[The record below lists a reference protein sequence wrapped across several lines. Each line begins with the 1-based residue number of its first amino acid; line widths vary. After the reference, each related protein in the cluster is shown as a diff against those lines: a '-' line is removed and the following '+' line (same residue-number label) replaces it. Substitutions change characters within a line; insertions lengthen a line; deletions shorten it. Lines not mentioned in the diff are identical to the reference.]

1 MYVTIIRMICI
12 CLLHVNNST
21 VHSRYVFGKE
31 KSAEYIAQEIFI
43 QNACCLHEKT
53 IKKNFAIL

>member
-1 MYVTIIRMICI
+1 MICI